1 MLSARKTMLLAGALL
16 ASATLAMSSSA
27 SAAVPGLELVS
38 GNVNNPATGLDL
50 QCPPGKEVIGV
61 GGFVGDSDS
70 GQVKLIT
77 LWPSSFFSARVDATT
92 DQDGFLGFWSVG
104 ATATCAD
111 PLPGREVRRLIV
123 AHAAADPDSDA
134 FGRVGCPT
142 PGKKVVGM
150 AARLTG
156 VRGQVAL
163 TTLDTID
170 DGNAQVIAQ
179 AVEDQD
185 GFAGDWQLE
194 VLAICADP
202 LPGYEVVHR
211 RSVITSAGKALDAP
225 CPAGKRALAGG
236 ARTEVDGID
245 QAGNGQVILN
255 DLTVQAGLSNVRVTA
270 LEDQDGF
277 ARAWQVKATSICAP
291 A

>member
-1 MLSARKTMLLAGALL
+1 MLSARKLALTAAASLL
-16 ASATLAMSSSA
+16 ASAALASSA
-27 SAAVPGLELVS
+27 SAATPGIELVS
-38 GNVNNPATGLDL
+38 GSVNNPLGSLAL

-61 GGFVGDSDS
+61 GGFVGDGDS
-70 GQVKLIT
+70 GEVKLIT
-77 LWPSSFFSARVDATT
+77 LWPSSFFSADVDATT
-92 DQDGFLGFWSVG
+92 DQDGFSGFWSLG

-111 PLPGREVRRLIV
+111 PLPGREVRRLV
-123 AHAAADPDSDA
+123 VPHAASDPSSAA

-142 PGKKVVGM
+142 AGKKVVGM
-150 AARLTG
+150 GARLTD

-202 LPGYEVVHR
+202 LPGYQVVHQ
-211 RSVITSAGKALDAP
+211 RSAITSAGKALDAP
-225 CPAGKRALAGG
+225 CPAHKHALAAG

-245 QAGNGQVILN
+245 QAGNGQVVLN
-255 DLTVQAGLSNVRVTA
+255 DLTVQAGLTNVRVTA

-277 ARAWQVKATSICAP
+277 ARAWQLKTTAICA